1 MNDENEEP
9 YDYDYIIKF
18 DTFQNLFNN
27 KKLNYKTISKGG
39 EIFSSLYYCIGIKG
53 SNLSLQ
59 TKFINFLQG
68 SNFSS
73 QRDKDDILFLGYF
86 NFNENQKKI
95 DLYLFIN
102 YIDDLIIPDNLDE
115 DEYKILKDLTNK
127 FLINFSDIFILLIDE
142 DEQINEQYK
151 KKIINEIINSTEKKK
166 FLIIHAVTE
175 QNIGKIRQSLNN
187 KDKYKIKGSYKRKNH
202 EYVNKNNSNV
212 THLIYHKENNSCKEN
227 DNILNFLE
235 QIIKKNKIRNENFYD
250 KYYDFIMSHVSEKYN
265 INKGI
270 ETPKKKKLMKKLSF
284 SSKNS
289 DFNDS
294 YTKYDYILYFKS
306 FLNFIDDKKF
316 IIQNNFNDSISLQSK
331 IINCLCIKGSN
342 IKLQTK
348 FINEYSKLNFSD
360 NKKEDEKLFLNYLKE
375 NNNLI
380 LLINYEEKYNQ
391 YIINKNLLKDY
402 ELSEIIEDQI
412 ISMNFINFFLDKLS
426 ELYILI
432 LDENENEEINE
443 KLIEQTINEKNTEK
457 YMIIH
462 SISQKNKN
470 IVLNKFENEKYRKN
484 PIIKLFEEEINKDYI
499 SHYYIENGN
508 ELCHF
513 IYIEDNKDSN
523 ENKDLFD
530 LIETKLFSYIQI
542 VENNYNFY
550 DKFYQ
555 LFNFYISQMFNNI
568 ETKIYDDKIGNIEFI
583 LSGEDNLEKKIIS
596 SELIFPPENFQLK
609 YLYSISKEFITFN
622 IETETKATKFAGKI
636 DNEID
641 LNIVKISTIK
651 FDDIDRKNN
660 AFFSNKDSEDK
671 NNIEIRISYDEAI
684 IQSGALSKN
693 NKIKAQNGIISFE
706 CPITMNLN
714 QSLGTIHFSQKGD
727 ND

>member
-1 MNDENEEP
+1 
-9 YDYDYIIKF
+9 
-18 DTFQNLFNN
+18 
-27 KKLNYKTISKGG
+27 
-39 EIFSSLYYCIGIKG
+39 
-53 SNLSLQ
+53 
-59 TKFINFLQG
+59 
-68 SNFSS
+68 
-73 QRDKDDILFLGYF
+73 
-86 NFNENQKKI
+86 
-95 DLYLFIN
+95 
-102 YIDDLIIPDNLDE
+102 
-115 DEYKILKDLTNK
+115 
-127 FLINFSDIFILLIDE
+127 
-142 DEQINEQYK
+142 
-151 KKIINEIINSTEKKK
+151 
-166 FLIIHAVTE
+166 
-175 QNIGKIRQSLNN
+175 
-187 KDKYKIKGSYKRKNH
+187 
-202 EYVNKNNSNV
+202 
-212 THLIYHKENNSCKEN
+212 
-227 DNILNFLE
+227 
-235 QIIKKNKIRNENFYD
+235 
-250 KYYDFIMSHVSEKYN
+250 
-265 INKGI
+265 
-270 ETPKKKKLMKKLSF
+270 MKKLSF